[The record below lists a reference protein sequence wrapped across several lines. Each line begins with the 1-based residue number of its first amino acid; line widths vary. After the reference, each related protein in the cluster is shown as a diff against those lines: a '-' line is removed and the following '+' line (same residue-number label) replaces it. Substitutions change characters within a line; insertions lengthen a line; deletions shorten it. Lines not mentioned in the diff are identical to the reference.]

1 MLSAL
6 NYVIIPQLHAKY
18 RHVHFP
24 VYIYVA
30 GARVHPHLLFE
41 GLAYVAGFLV
51 YLWIRRRFGDAVPD
65 PVRWSAITAAVAGG
79 AIGSKLV
86 YLLESPAATLQ
97 HGSDP
102 FYLMGGKSIV
112 GGLVGGLIAVEW
124 VKKYLGEKQSTG
136 DLFAIPL
143 ALGIAI
149 GRIGCFLTGL
159 GDYTY
164 GIPTRLP
171 WGIDFGDG
179 IARHP
184 TQLYEMVFLLA
195 LVPGLQFVLGRVA
208 RTSLTARAG
217 REYVAARFQS
227 GDAFKLFMIAYMAF
241 RLACDALKPYVHVA
255 FGLGSIQWICL
266 LTLLYYAKDM
276 RRWLRL
282 KKLAAEKPAEEMQEV
297 KEGAF

>member
-1 MLSAL
+1 M
-6 NYVIIPQLHAKY
+6 
-18 RHVHFP
+18 HFP

-41 GLAYVAGFLV
+41 GLAYVVGLLV
-51 YLWIRRRFGDAVPD
+51 YLWIRRRFGDKVPD

-86 YLLESPAATLQ
+86 YLLEDPAATLQ
-97 HGSDP
+97 HWSDP

-112 GGLVGGLIAVEW
+112 GGLVGGLVAVEL
-124 VKKYLGEKQSTG
+124 VKNYLGEKQSTG

-164 GIPTRLP
+164 GVPTRLP

-179 IARHP
+179 ITRHP
-184 TQLYEMVFLLA
+184 TQLYEMAFLLA
-195 LVPGLQFVLGRVA
+195 LVPMLQSVLRSVA
-208 RTSLTARAG
+208 RASLTARVG
-217 REYVAARFQS
+217 RVHVASRFRS

-241 RLACDALKPYVHVA
+241 RLACDAIKPYVHVA

-266 LTLLYYAKDM
+266 LILFYYAKDM
-276 RRWLRL
+276 RRWLNS